1 MAEGKPHSYKSTSA
15 DYLAYLGVDKA
26 QRSLAYVFFNDVHFF
41 FFPGWLVLTSSR
53 CHYDVETHASKVRFK
68 ELT

>member
-53 CHYDVETHASKVRFK
+53 YYDVETHASKVRFK